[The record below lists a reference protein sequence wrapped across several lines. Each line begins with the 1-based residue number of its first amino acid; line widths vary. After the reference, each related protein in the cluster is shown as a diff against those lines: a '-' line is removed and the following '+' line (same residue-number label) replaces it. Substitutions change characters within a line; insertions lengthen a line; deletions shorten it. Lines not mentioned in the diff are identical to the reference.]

1 MSSLSQVRE
10 GLNRT
15 WDYVTE
21 GWRQLRERTAEAI
34 THFNPIHRQG
44 NPTETQDSMIER
56 SAARWSILAADV
68 LDDADQIIVK
78 LEVPGLDAENF
89 DIQIVDKY
97 LVVRGE
103 KRVQKE
109 NHEGRYY
116 VLECAYGAF
125 ERTIPLPTAVDENRT
140 QAQYRNGVLRVSM
153 PKLAARKTARIDVKN
168 A

>member
-1 MSSLSQVRE
+1 MNSLNQVRE

-34 THFNPIHRQG
+34 THFNPIHRQDSA
-44 NPTETQDSMIER
+44 TESQDSVIER
-56 SAARWSILAADV
+56 SAARWSVLAADV
-68 LDDADQIIVK
+68 LDDANQVIVK
-78 LEVPGLDAENF
+78 LEIPGLEAENF

-109 NHEGRYY
+109 NREGRYY
-116 VLECAYGAF
+116 VLECAYGVF
-125 ERTIPLPTAVDENRT
+125 ERTIPLPAAVDESRT
-140 QAQYRNGVLRVSM
+140 QAQYRNGVLRVTL
-153 PKLAARKTARIDVKN
+153 PKLVGRKATRIDVQQS
-168 A
+168 